1 MGDRLKTSL
10 LVGALIRHFNATG
23 GFATV
28 VAKGDETAGAILV
41 LAAQKGRVT
50 GVFERLMSAGSGYV
64 WTPVGPQ
71 DVEDE
76 REIEQYLA
84 RRRGND
90 PDLWLIELDTPD
102 TARFVAQLRAFD

>member
-1 MGDRLKTSL
+1 MSDRLKSGI
-10 LVGALIRHFNATG
+10 LVGALIRHFNASG

-28 VAKGDETAGAILV
+28 IAKGDDAAGSILV

-50 GVFERLMSAGSGYV
+50 GVFERLMSVGSGYV
-64 WTPVGPQ
+64 WTAVGPQ
-71 DVEDE
+71 DVEGE
-76 REIEQYLA
+76 QEIEQYLA

-102 TARFVAQLRAFD
+102 TARFVAQLSAFD